1 MKVTNKSNA
10 ACKIDCE
17 AILMRSVQKPPSQT
31 NPQPVAITPSIAMAK
46 GLLLT
51 ATFLIVASQL
61 LIRCEGQTR
70 RSQPRELTDVSIDNV
85 ENIQAH
91 SSSERE
97 KISHAFKEDSK
108 EILRHRDIV
117 RLNRVS
123 PIQVHDVIFVV
134 KQRNMD
140 ELLRILE
147 DVSDFTS
154 PNYGK
159 HMTSEEIADLTSN
172 PNSRNKI
179 VEYLEM
185 AGASVVGESLYGEY
199 ITASASVSVWEH
211 MLNTEFYTYAVL
223 PADREEVN
231 YRIED
236 DKSVKHYIRT
246 DKYSVPTFLD
256 EHIESV
262 MNTIQ
267 LPPMQQ
273 RKQAPRVLSKDEARS
288 HAQSRFS
295 TEAISSQVRGYI
307 YPAYFNYIYNID
319 SNVGHPRATQA
330 VFASYGQHYS
340 PSDLRKFQR
349 TWGIPDNPINISLAN
364 KTMSVDTC
372 RANIRYCAEGCLDT
386 QWIMAVSQAP
396 TTYYYTEL
404 GLTSEWLTEMANMKN
419 PPLVVSIS
427 YGANEDNVSS
437 GEIIAF
443 DTQAMK
449 LGVMGVT
456 ITASTGD
463 DGANYYYSKYGQPC
477 AYVAVFPASSP
488 YVLAIGSTQV
498 FDANYV

>member
-1 MKVTNKSNA
+1 
-10 ACKIDCE
+10 
-17 AILMRSVQKPPSQT
+17 
-31 NPQPVAITPSIAMAK
+31 MAK

-70 RSQPRELTDVSIDNV
+70 RSQPRELTDVSITNV

-108 EILRHRDIV
+108 EILKHRDIV

-123 PIQVHDVIFVV
+123 PIQMHDVIFVV

-154 PNYGK
+154 PHYGK

-172 PNSRNKI
+172 PNSRDKI

-199 ITASASVSVWEH
+199 ITASATVSIWEH
-211 MLNTEFYTYAVL
+211 MLNAQFHTYAVL

-246 DKYSVPTFLD
+246 DRYSVPTSLD
-256 EHIESV
+256 EHVESV

-273 RKQAPRVLSKDEARS
+273 IGRASCRERV
-288 HAQSRFS
+288 
-295 TEAISSQVRGYI
+295 
-307 YPAYFNYIYNID
+307 
-319 SNVGHPRATQA
+319 
-330 VFASYGQHYS
+330 
-340 PSDLRKFQR
+340 
-349 TWGIPDNPINISLAN
+349 
-364 KTMSVDTC
+364 
-372 RANIRYCAEGCLDT
+372 
-386 QWIMAVSQAP
+386 
-396 TTYYYTEL
+396 
-404 GLTSEWLTEMANMKN
+404 
-419 PPLVVSIS
+419 
-427 YGANEDNVSS
+427 
-437 GEIIAF
+437 
-443 DTQAMK
+443 
-449 LGVMGVT
+449 
-456 ITASTGD
+456 
-463 DGANYYYSKYGQPC
+463 
-477 AYVAVFPASSP
+477 
-488 YVLAIGSTQV
+488 
-498 FDANYV
+498 